1 MTITISRNLFWDV
14 YFEIEQTKQR
24 YDPSDEFDMLWQYPS
39 QFGKG
44 YSRDIQLRDGL
55 GLLINNY
62 QLHERLIIK
71 VPEREGCIN
80 YGFYV
85 SGGAEGWD
93 GHPNNHFTWKQ
104 GQYWLFGNGVYPSA
118 VNVSLA
124 NERYLQVNIS
134 MSPELFCSFTGNV
147 EGEVSPQL
155 KHLVRKPTQERYIRS
170 GAIAP
175 AMQEILQQILHCPY
189 YGMTKRMY
197 LESKALE
204 LMMLTVEEELQVKQ
218 GKQNSTALKLNDVDR
233 IHLARNIL
241 LRNLDNPPSLIEL
254 AKQAGINDCKLKE
267 GFRQLFG
274 TTVFGYLH
282 NYRMSQARSLLVA
295 GQLSVKQI
303 ARIVSYASPTSF
315 HAAFRKKFGI
325 NPGDYLKRC

>member
-1 MTITISRNLFWDV
+1 MRLI
-14 YFEIEQTKQR
+14 
-24 YDPSDEFDMLWQYPS
+24 
-39 QFGKG
+39 
-44 YSRDIQLRDGL
+44 
-55 GLLINNY
+55 INNY
-62 QLHERLIIK
+62 QLHDRLIVK
-71 VPEREGCIN
+71 VPEREGGIVYDFC
-80 YGFYV
+80 V
-85 SGGAEGWD
+85 SGGGEAWD
-93 GHPNNHFTWKQ
+93 VHTKNHFTWNG
-104 GQYWLFGNGVYPSA
+104 GQYWLSGNGACPSA
-118 VNVSLA
+118 VSA
-124 NERYLQVNIS
+124 GSAKERYMRVHIW

-175 AMQEILQQILHCPY
+175 AMQEIVQQIVRCPY

-218 GKQNSTALKLNDVDR
+218 GKHNSTALKLDDLNC
-233 IHLARNIL
+233 IHLARNL
-241 LRNLDNPPSLIEL
+241 LLGNFDNPPSLTEL
-254 AKQAGINDCKLKE
+254 AIQAGLNERKLQE

-282 NYRMSQARSLLVA
+282 DYRMEKARSLLIA
-295 GQLSVKQI
+295 GQLSVKQV
-303 ARIVSYASPTSF
+303 ARIVGYASPTSF

-325 NPGDYLKRC
+325 NPGDYLKRY

>member
-1 MTITISRNLFWDV
+1 M
-14 YFEIEQTKQR
+14 
-24 YDPSDEFDMLWQYPS
+24 
-39 QFGKG
+39 
-44 YSRDIQLRDGL
+44 

-85 SGGAEGWD
+85 SGGGEGWD
-93 GHPNNHFTWKQ
+93 GHPKNHFTWKQ

-118 VNVSLA
+118 VNASLA
-124 NERYLQVNIS
+124 NERYVQVNIS
-134 MSPELFCSFTGNV
+134 MSPELFRSFTGNV

-155 KHLVRKPTQERYIRS
+155 KHLVRKPTQKRYIRS

-175 AMQEILQQILHCPY
+175 AMQEIVQQIVRCPN

-218 GKQNSTALKLNDVDR
+218 GKHNSTALKLDDLNC
-233 IHLARNIL
+233 IHLARNL
-241 LRNLDNPPSLIEL
+241 LLGNFDNPPSLTEL
-254 AKQAGINDCKLKE
+254 AIQAGLNERKLQE

-282 NYRMSQARSLLVA
+282 DYRMEQARCLRRATPTLLIA
-295 GQLSVKQI
+295 GQLSVKQV
-303 ARIVSYASPTSF
+303 ARIVGYASPTSF